1 MKSKAI
7 VALTVLTFQK
17 NKNKFNHLILLKR

>member
-7 VALTVLTFQK
+7 VALTILK